1 MYSTARRFFLATLLL
16 ASATLS
22 AQTPQFADAR
32 GNWTIHSV
40 GGDGQ
45 AAVQHVQIHQGGGK
59 IWGRF
64 EGPNQSGGIQGFVN
78 GRHIEFRTET
88 RDVLNFRG
96 QIDGNLIE
104 GTFGNRGVQG
114 TWHAERTSP

>member
-1 MYSTARRFFLATLLL
+1 MRSTHFRFAAVLFAFAA
-16 ASATLS
+16 ASVL
-22 AQTPQFADAR
+22 AQTPPVANAR

-40 GGDGQ
+40 GGDGK
-45 AAVQHVQIHQGGGK
+45 AAVQHVEIHQGDQR

-64 EGPNQSGGIQGFVN
+64 EGPNQSGGIQGTVV

-96 QIDGNLIE
+96 QVDGDRIQ
-104 GTFGNRGVQG
+104 GTFGNHGLQG
-114 TWHAERTSP
+114 TWRAERTSQ

>member
-1 MYSTARRFFLATLLL
+1 MYSIIRRFAFAALLVAAVS
-16 ASATLS
+16 ASA
-22 AQTPQFADAR
+22 QEPQVANAR

-40 GGDGQ
+40 GGRGE
-45 AAVQHVQIHQGGGK
+45 AAVQHVQIHQGDGN

-64 EGPNQSGGIQGFVN
+64 EGPNQSGGIQGSVQ

-96 QIDGNLIE
+96 QVNGDTME

-114 TWHAERTSP
+114 TWRAQRN

>member
-1 MYSTARRFFLATLLL
+1 MYSIVRRFAFASLLV
-16 ASATLS
+16 AAVGVS
-22 AQTPQFADAR
+22 AQAPQFANAR
-32 GNWTIHSV
+32 GNWTIHSI
-40 GGDGQ
+40 GGKGE
-45 AAVQHVQIHQGGGK
+45 AAVQHVQIHQGDGK

-96 QIDGNLIE
+96 EIDGNTIQ

-114 TWHAERTSP
+114 TWRAERNSP